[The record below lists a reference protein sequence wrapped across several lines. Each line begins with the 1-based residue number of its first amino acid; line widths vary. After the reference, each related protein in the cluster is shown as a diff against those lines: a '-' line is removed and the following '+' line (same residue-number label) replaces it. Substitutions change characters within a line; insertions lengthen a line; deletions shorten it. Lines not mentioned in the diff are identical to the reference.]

1 MNLNK
6 FCLDSCNFLAVLR
19 VRDVKFGPLF
29 HLVSIGDGRQLE
41 VFTLTGILFLRVLKR
56 DILQSKLLMSQSG
69 DSVSARANNVI
80 TYCCYGVVVWCITL
94 TDVISFIS
102 LFQFSSNVILIIER
116 P

>member
-1 MNLNK
+1 
-6 FCLDSCNFLAVLR
+6 
-19 VRDVKFGPLF
+19 
-29 HLVSIGDGRQLE
+29 
-41 VFTLTGILFLRVLKR
+41 
-56 DILQSKLLMSQSG
+56 MSQSS

-102 LFQFSSNVILIIER
+102 LFQFPSNVILIIER